1 MQGRRII
8 SISSF
13 TIEWAGTQLTYVAV
27 VARGWTTVQILC
39 FKNNDNK
46 MKEIHSINMVPEMP
60 NQTEPELNNDQ
71 KYLSFPREAKLS
83 MEG

>member
-1 MQGRRII
+1 
-8 SISSF
+8 
-13 TIEWAGTQLTYVAV
+13 
-27 VARGWTTVQILC
+27 
-39 FKNNDNK
+39 